1 MHERL
6 KLYIRKNVDL
16 TGAIAPTIVVTG
28 IFFVIYYFFGI
39 ENTIIGPCVT
49 LSYLY
54 FAGLSN
60 HYASM
65 VKTFLIYM
73 VLAVAAYVA
82 GLSLPFA
89 IVVNAA
95 VFFWIVYHL
104 IDEYH
109 PDNYYT
115 PGMAFILFQLSPV
128 SGMHGLS
135 MRLIALI
142 LSFAI
147 AFLVLLLLPSRHNK
161 NDVRKLVGQG
171 FEIGNQLC
179 EAYVA
184 RDKVAIE
191 QKQQLLH
198 LLNEQICDEIYLYNY
213 AGFRKENKVN
223 WYCRF
228 VALFQVLTVLAEHED
243 VEEKSEQMRNMLV
256 NFKALYEADKAN
268 DFSKKLVF
276 KKEKPDIHSFTLRFA
291 LRMLIVMTACMIYG
305 YICPWGNGF
314 WLAVSVYFMMVPL
327 YENITGKIK
336 GRLLGTIA
344 GVILCFLLFT
354 VFPSQPAH
362 VVILIIFN
370 FLINSSKNYATTVA
384 YLTCAVLALN
394 ITPDNI
400 GFTLLERLIYTF
412 GGAGLTL
419 LGCRFIFPIRIQPE
433 ADYLL
438 SRLNMLRE
446 QMQRIRVYKGESP
459 EELRHERDQLLVRS
473 YLLSRRL
480 RRYNQA
486 LPHEKRNLKLIDVLN
501 EHMSDMSMFLVHH
514 FIGIKSRGL

>member
-1 MHERL
+1 MTDQM
-6 KLYIRKNVDL
+6 KLYFRKNVDIK
-16 TGAIAPTIVVTG
+16 GAIAPTIVVTG
-28 IFFVIYYFFGI
+28 IFFVIYYFFGV

-54 FAGLSN
+54 FANLSN

-65 VKTFLIYM
+65 LKTFLIYM

-82 GLSLPFA
+82 ALSLPLA

-128 SGMHGLS
+128 TGVSGLS
-135 MRLIALI
+135 MRLVALI

-147 AFLVLLLLPSRHNK
+147 AFVVLLVLPARHNK
-161 NDVRKLVGQG
+161 KDVRKLVGQG
-171 FEIGNQLC
+171 FDIGEQLY

-184 RDKVAIE
+184 GDRLLVE

-228 VALFQVLTVLAEHED
+228 VALFQVITVLSYNLD
-243 VEEKSEQMRNMLV
+243 VEEKAPQIKNMLV
-256 NFKALYEADKAN
+256 NFRALYEEDQAN
-268 DFSKKLVF
+268 DFSKKLEF
-276 KKEKPDIHSFTLRFA
+276 KKDKPDIRSFTLRFA
-291 LRMLIVMTACMIYG
+291 LRMLIVMTACMVYG
-305 YICPWGNGF
+305 YVCPWGNGF

-336 GRLLGTIA
+336 GRLMGTIA
-344 GVILCFLLFT
+344 GVVLCFLLFT
-354 VFPSQPAH
+354 IFPSTQAH

-394 ITPDNI
+394 ITPENI
-400 GFTLLERLIYTF
+400 DFTLLERLIYTF
-412 GGAGLTL
+412 GGGALTL
-419 LGCRFIFPIRIQPE
+419 LGCRFIFPIRIEPE
-433 ADYLL
+433 AEYLM
-438 SRLNMLRE
+438 SRLNRLRE
-446 QMQRIRVYKGESP
+446 EMERIKMHTGESP
-459 EELRHERDQLLVRS
+459 EELRHERDQLLIRS

-486 LPHEKRNLKLIDVLN
+486 LPHEKRNEHLLEVLN
-501 EHMSDMSMFLVHH
+501 QHMNDMSLYLVHH
-514 FIGIKSRGL
+514 FVGVKGRV